1 MLHCSSWK
9 NILLGKRSKQEALK
23 YPDTLVTIAVV
34 EYPDSMRV
42 IEGHNSSCTNISFGL
57 KRGTAPSQN

>member
-1 MLHCSSWK
+1 LE
-9 NILLGKRSKQEALK
+9 KRSKQALK
-23 YPDTLVTIAVV
+23 YPDTLVTIAV

-57 KRGTAPSQN
+57 KRGAPSQN